1 MITVHLRNLG
11 MTPQKIR
18 LIAKLIRGKKADEAI
33 LQLQVAN
40 KRSSLPMLKLLK
52 SGIDAAKR
60 KDMDEKSLVISE
72 LIVNEGP
79 KRKRGYAMSRGH
91 VGTITKRSSHISL
104 TLSAPVVVEKEKA
117 VRFTPNFRH
126 LKDDGK
132 YVYPFCVLDF
142 HSLFAKM
149 IFRS

>member
-18 LIAKLIRGKKADEAI
+18 LIAKLIRGKKADEAVI
-33 LQLQVAN
+33 QLQAAN
-40 KRSSLPMLKLLK
+40 KRSSIPMLKLLK

-104 TLSAPVVVEKEKA
+104 TLSVPAVVEKEKEVTVPA
-117 VRFTPNFRH
+117 EQKSKTP
-126 LKDDGK
+126 KVKTPVAIKKSVGK
-132 YVYPFCVLDF
+132 K
-142 HSLFAKM
+142 STTT
-149 IFRS
+149 